1 METAMPS
8 APEEETEEQQRERY
22 EKFLEHKALEKP
34 TRPQLDVAVEKDHG
48 LYKFFR
54 QLIVDDVPTYETVES
69 KLRPSTSVGKFAAT

>member
-1 METAMPS
+1 MPS